1 MKLAVR
7 MICIGVL
14 ACALIA
20 GGFAN
25 ALAQQKK
32 RARKTR
38 NLSCSAGATTLLAR
52 YKVGKGE
59 ALPAAIAKP
68 LTRKP
73 GDAQRGFEAAADP
86 GKGNCLACHHIA
98 KLLAKADESDSE
110 SVKTYGD
117 HGEIGPPLN
126 GVGGRYS
133 QGELRIIIVDPKR
146 AFPDADTI
154 MPAYHSRKG
163 LKNVAAG
170 CRNRVMLSAQTV
182 EDIVAFLEE
191 LK

>member
-7 MICIGVL
+7 IICIGAL

-20 GGFAN
+20 GGFAD
-25 ALAQQKK
+25 ALAQRKK
-32 RARKTR
+32 RVKKARS
-38 NLSCSAGATTLLAR
+38 LSCSAGATTHLAR
-52 YKVGKGE
+52 YKVEKGE

-73 GDAQRGFEAAADP
+73 GNAVRGLEAVSNP
-86 GKGNCLACHHIA
+86 GKGNCLACHHVA
-98 KLLAKADESDSE
+98 KLLAKVDESDPE

-117 HGEIGPPLN
+117 HGEVGPPLN

-133 QGELRIIIVDPKR
+133 QGELRMIIVDPKQ

-154 MPAYHSRKG
+154 MPAYHRRKG
-163 LKNVAAG
+163 LKNVAAS

-182 EDIVAFLEE
+182 EDIVAFLEQ

>member
-7 MICIGVL
+7 IICIGAL

-20 GGFAN
+20 GGFAD
-25 ALAQQKK
+25 AIAQQKK
-32 RARKTR
+32 RARKAR
-38 NLSCSAGATTLLAR
+38 KPFCSAGATTHLAR
-52 YKVGKGE
+52 YKVEKGE

-73 GDAQRGFEAAADP
+73 GNAQRGLEAAADP

-98 KLLAKADESDSE
+98 KLLARVDKSDPE
-110 SVKTYGD
+110 SVKAYGD

-133 QGELRIIIVDPKR
+133 QGELRMIIVDPKR

-163 LKNVAAG
+163 LKNVVAG
-170 CRNRVMLSAQTV
+170 CRNRVMLRAQTV
-182 EDIVAFLEE
+182 EDIVAFLEQ